1 MPAPL
6 GPGAGIDVPFTG
18 NGSDTG
24 FIREPAGTCHSIS
37 GDVLVRG
44 GLAEGKHVGTGDDR
58 GNVVDHDDEAGRA
71 VAATGLWIALV
82 AGIALV
88 LIGAFGMVAGLKPA
102 VWVTVVG
109 VVVSIGVAV
118 AIRSRDK

>member
-71 VAATGLWIALV
+71 VAAIALV